1 MNTRTARLTHTAV
14 TLTALT
20 AAVVAPAPGLAPHR
34 AAAADAAP
42 APEVIT
48 VDTGRQSGPLTK
60 AGLGTLF
67 GVAATPATPRDLVAQ
82 SQVFLSQHQSLAG
95 DAHYPTSTEA
105 VTGTLQGTGVRMIA
119 RFNDMMGG
127 WPYQWTS
134 MDQWL
139 DQVRSGMRSLAAYRS
154 QIYAVAPL
162 NEPDNKLQGA
172 FMTDPGLPAGSYDD
186 KVNYLWTQT
195 VRTIRSIDPG
205 VPVMGPDYEHYNP
218 WESADRQPR
227 MRAFLVNAI
236 NTGTVPDVIGW
247 HSLGPSPG
255 DVPAS
260 LTSYYRPLEQEL
272 HLPGAPKP
280 IAIEE
285 YGPGSGDFEGV
296 PGTMVKHW
304 AEFARYGIDC
314 ATMGVYTNPGLL
326 GNTLRRSYGAPP
338 KPDGGF
344 WFMSWFKAMQGNG
357 LAVSRWD
364 TRHYQAADAVAT
376 WNQADRSV
384 TVLAGGEDADVDV
397 KLQGLAA
404 RGLGPAVRVRV
415 EYAHWSKDPAEAD
428 TTVESGGDPESG
440 PHLLVDRTATLD
452 ADGGLTVPIH
462 RMDRYDG
469 YRITVS
475 PQAPAVP
482 DPTVHEAEA
491 AQRTDAVLHTGAD
504 GVLASGG
511 AYVGGIDHPDSAL
524 AFGVDV
530 PQAGIY
536 AMAVHYA
543 AALGAATHT
552 VTVNGRAQEPVSY
565 PATTGWSPTELRT
578 ASAKVLL
585 NAGHNT
591 VTLGHGTGYAE
602 VDDIEVRPD
611 THRYEAESA
620 FVTDAR
626 RSVFTY
632 DYVPGYV
639 GGIDKAD
646 SAVEF
651 AVDAP
656 ADGDYRLDVG
666 YANGTGATATH
677 QVSVDA
683 VAQGQVSYP
692 PTASWLG
699 TPDQDRPERLA
710 QVTLHLHQ
718 GLNRVRL
725 LKGTGYAELDFLT
738 VNPAP

>member
-1 MNTRTARLTHTAV
+1 MNLRRARLLRTAV

-20 AAVVAPAPGLAPHR
+20 AAAALPLPGTGPQR
-34 AAAADAAP
+34 AHAADTVAV
-42 APEVIT
+42 PEVIT

-67 GVAATPATPRDLVAQ
+67 GVASVPATPKDLVAQ

-105 VTGTLQGTGVRMIA
+105 VTGTLQGTGVKMIA
-119 RFNDMMGG
+119 RFNDLMGG
-127 WPYQWTS
+127 WPYEWKS

-139 DQVRSGMRSLAAYRS
+139 GQVRSGMQSLAAYRS
-154 QIYAVAPL
+154 QIYAVVPL

-172 FMTDPGLPAGSYDD
+172 FMTDPGLPAGSYDS

-195 VRTIRSIDPG
+195 VRTIRSIDPTIR
-205 VPVMGPDYEHYNP
+205 VMGPNYEHYNP

-227 MRAFLVNAI
+227 MRAFLVNSM
-236 NTGTVPDVIGW
+236 NTGTVPDAIGW

-255 DVPAS
+255 DVPAA

-280 IAIEE
+280 IVIEE

-304 AEFARYGIDC
+304 AEFARYGIDY

-326 GNTLRRSYGAPP
+326 GNSLRRTYGAAPRP
-338 KPDGGF
+338 NGGF
-344 WFMSWFKAMQGNG
+344 WFMSWFKSMQGNG

-364 TRHYQAADAVAT
+364 TRHYQAADAVAS
-376 WNQADRSV
+376 WDQAARTV

-397 KLQGLAA
+397 KVQGLAA
-404 RGLGPAVRVRV
+404 RGLGPNVRVRV
-415 EYAHWSKDPAEAD
+415 EYTRWSKDPNEAD
-428 TTVESGGDPESG
+428 PTVEAGGDPESG
-440 PHLLVDRTATLD
+440 PHVLVDRTATLD
-452 ADGGLTVPIH
+452 ADGDLTVPIH

-475 PQAPAVP
+475 PPAAAVA
-482 DPTVHEAEA
+482 DPTVYEAEA
-491 AQRTDAVLHTGAD
+491 AQRTHAVLHGGSD

-511 AYVGGIDHPDSAL
+511 AYVGGLDHADSAL
-524 AFGVDV
+524 AFAVDA
-530 PQAGIY
+530 PKAGLY
-536 AMAVHYA
+536 TMTVRYA
-543 AALGAATHT
+543 AGVGDATHT
-552 VTVNGRAQEPVSY
+552 VTVGGRPQGQVAY
-565 PATTGWSPTELRT
+565 PATTGWAPAQLRT
-578 ASAKVLL
+578 ATRRVLL
-585 NAGHNT
+585 AAGRNT

-602 VDDIEVRPD
+602 VDRIEVRPD

-620 FVTDAR
+620 TVTDAR
-626 RSVFTY
+626 RSVFPY

-639 GGIDKAD
+639 GGLDSAT

-656 ADGDYRLDVG
+656 ADGTYRLDVG
-666 YANGTGATATH
+666 YANGTAATSSH
-677 QVSVDA
+677 HVSVDGA
-683 VAQGQVSYP
+683 AQGDTAYP
-692 PTASWLG
+692 PTGSWLG
-699 TPDQDRPERLA
+699 TPQQDRPERLSSIT
-710 QVTLHLHQ
+710 VHLHP
-718 GLNRVRL
+718 GINRVRL
-725 LKGTGYAELDFLT
+725 QKAVGFAELDFLT
-738 VNPAP
+738 VSPA